1 MGATCPQYY
10 SRKYFQ
16 NHSKQIESV
25 ILNKVKDLRFFVSL
39 RMTSYTAQSKKLYNT
54 SVRSLIDQV
63 LKGDPE
69 AVTDFYKSNS
79 PKILKY
85 LIKYLPSREDAEDL
99 TNDVFFEAIDSL
111 QFLTK
116 EDNLQAWLYK
126 IAHNKMVDYYRKR
139 KIKSLLLSQIPY
151 LEIIDKEVHQPDFQ
165 FEKDRVRD
173 KIEKTLIS
181 LSEKYQKVLRLHYE
195 EGISVKDIATRLDM
209 SFKATESLLFRARK
223 QFQLVYE
230 RK

>member
-1 MGATCPQYY
+1 MNDLKILGFT
-10 SRKYFQ
+10 Q
-16 NHSKQIESV
+16 NDN
-25 ILNKVKDLRFFVSL
+25 NKLK
-39 RMTSYTAQSKKLYNT
+39 MYNM

-79 PKILKY
+79 PKILNY
-85 LIKYLPSREDAEDL
+85 LLKHLPSKEDAEDL

-111 QFLTK
+111 NLLAK

-151 LEIIDKEVHQPDFQ
+151 LEIIDKEVHQPEFQ
-165 FEKDRVRD
+165 FEKDRVRER
-173 KIEKTLIS
+173 IEKTLIS

-195 EGISVKDIATRLDM
+195 EGISVKEIAQRLNM
-209 SFKATESLLFRARK
+209 TFKATESLLFRARK
-223 QFQLVYE
+223 QFQIAYG
-230 RK
+230 RI